1 MFKKDGTFVK
11 EFQVEPQTLQNG
23 SLWDLVLSEDRAQRY
38 IFVTDGANMQVPTI
52 DRQTDLKLGT
62 FGPPGHMAGNFK
74 WCTTWPS
81 TRKAP
86 STPPKSATAAAC
98 KSSSARSYA
107 EARAFRGECAVLLRK
122 VHGPLRSGDCS
133 S

>member
-1 MFKKDGTFVK
+1 MK
-11 EFQVEPQTLQNG
+11 ELQVEPQTLQNG

-86 STPPKSATAAAC
+86 STPPKSAMAAAC
-98 KSSSARSYA
+98 KSSSAELKREPSGASVRRSTDRYEAAIAPA
-107 EARAFRGECAVLLRK
+107 ENDL
-122 VHGPLRSGDCS
+122 
-133 S
+133 

>member
-62 FGPPGHMAGNFK
+62 FGRPGHMAGNFK
-74 WCTTWPS
+74 WVHNMAIDSKGTIYTAEVGDGRRVQKFKAQQLKREPS
-81 TRKAP
+81 GAE
-86 STPPKSATAAAC
+86 SA
-98 KSSSARSYA
+98 A
-107 EARAFRGECAVLLRK
+107 E
-122 VHGPLRSGDCS
+122 GPRDRCEAGDCS
-133 S
+133 R